1 MLLNKRVVHEE
12 CYNRVFYVGILV
24 ILNCELFFRENHE
37 IASAKELRNERKL
50 HLQQATRVSSL

>member
-24 ILNCELFFRENHE
+24 ILNCELFFKEN
-37 IASAKELRNERKL
+37 IVL
-50 HLQQATRVSSL
+50 SLVGNLV